1 MRERL
6 SYTAIWCN
14 TCKRKTRHHL
24 VRKIERENIVE
35 KVWRCTKCGTLR
47 RSVRTKIG
55 VKGVKMIPTSFHVP
69 KLYAIALNRLV
80 KQGRFYN
87 MASAIR
93 YAVGELLFVEER
105 LLQEFKGEDIEG
117 ITVLPI
123 HLTVEM
129 VKKLDELVKLGVLM
143 NKSSALRIAV
153 RDLILRDI
161 RYYRGF
167 EFLPA

>member
-1 MRERL
+1 MGRRL
-6 SYTAIWCN
+6 SYTVIWCN
-14 TCKRKTRHHL
+14 TCKKKTRHHL
-24 VRKIERENIVE
+24 VRKIEKENLVE
-35 KVWRCTKCGTLR
+35 KVWECCKCGTLR

-80 KQGRFYN
+80 KQGKFYN

-93 YAVGELLFVEER
+93 YAVSELLFVEER
-105 LLQEFKGEDIEG
+105 LLQEFREEDIKG

-123 HLTVEM
+123 HLTIDM
-129 VKKLDELVKLGVLM
+129 VKKLDELVELGVLM
-143 NKSSALRIAV
+143 NRSSALRIAV

-161 RYYRGF
+161 RYYKGL
-167 EFLPA
+167 EFLSA